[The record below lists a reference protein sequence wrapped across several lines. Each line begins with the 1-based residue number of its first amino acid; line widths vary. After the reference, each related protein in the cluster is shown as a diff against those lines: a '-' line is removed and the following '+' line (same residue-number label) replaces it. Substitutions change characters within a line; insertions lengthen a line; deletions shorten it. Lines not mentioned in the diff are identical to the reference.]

1 LSYRVG
7 CGTTTNAH
15 ERGNEMSNKL
25 EIAERAEKVLNSEI
39 GYGYEHK
46 RAVLFAVLSSPNEV
60 ITLSQISENGDVY
73 ELLKDKES
81 VKALAEH
88 DQVLV
93 ATCGWAAPVNSDE
106 GDEIAPSLHPDRRRV
121 RLACFLCDD
130 GVASV
135 LRFSDT
141 PDETVTDEG
150 NARGSLADA
159 LEQLRKKARRK
170 KQK

>member
-1 LSYRVG
+1 
-7 CGTTTNAH
+7 
-15 ERGNEMSNKL
+15 MSKQM
-25 EIAERAEKVLNSEI
+25 EVAERAEKVLNDEI
-39 GYGYEHK
+39 NYGYDSK
-46 RAVLFAVLSSPNEV
+46 QAVLFAVVSSLNDT
-60 ITLSQISENGDVY
+60 ITLTEISKNGDVY
-73 ELLKDKES
+73 ELLNDKAS
-81 VKALAEH
+81 VKALADY

-93 ATCGWAAPVNSDE
+93 ATCGWAAPVGDDAD
-106 GDEIAPSLHPDRRRV
+106 DEIAPSVHPKRRRV

-159 LEQLRKKARRK
+159 LEKLRKKARRNK

>member
-1 LSYRVG
+1 VSCRVG
-7 CGTTTNAH
+7 YGTTTTDTH
-15 ERGNEMSNKL
+15 ERGSEMNKL
-25 EIAERAEKVLNSEI
+25 EIAERAEKVLNEEME
-39 GYGYEHK
+39 YGYESK
-46 RAVLFAVLSSPNEV
+46 QAVLFAVVSSPNGV
-60 ITLSQISENGDVY
+60 ITLSQISQNGDVY
-73 ELLKDKES
+73 ELLSDKAS
-81 VKALAEH
+81 VKALADY

-93 ATCGWAAPVNSDE
+93 ATCGWASPVEQD
-106 GDEIAPSLHPDRRRV
+106 GDDEIAPSEHPKRRRV
-121 RLACFLCDD
+121 RLACFLNDE

-159 LEQLRKKARRK
+159 LEKLRKKARRT